1 MKHPS
6 PKNRMQGTL
15 ILGLLFV
22 LGFVPRVFAF
32 EGSTSDPPPNVIV
45 FLSDD
50 QGWGDFGFQGN
61 SNFETPNIDRLAKEG
76 TYCSRFYVCP
86 VCAPTRAEFLTGRY
100 HPRGGAVG
108 VTQGDERL
116 DLDEVTLADRLQK
129 RGYATGAFGKWHNG
143 SQYPYHPNGRGFQE
157 FYGFCSGHW
166 GDYFSPPLERNGEPC
181 RGNGFVADDFTDHA
195 MAFIQ
200 QHRDR
205 PFFCYVAFNTPHTP
219 MQVPGIFFDR
229 VRDQELRMRHAG
241 RKEEIEEVGMTRAAI
256 AMVENLDANVGRV
269 LNQLDQL
276 GLSKKTI
283 VLYFNDNGP
292 NSYRWNGGM
301 RGRKGTTHEGGVRSP
316 LLVRW
321 PGKIPTSRTIDQ
333 LAGAIDLVPTLCEL
347 TGTPIAQETSEDQP
361 LDGISLASQLLDTA
375 QPVVSRTLFTQW
387 GGKVAM
393 RQDQYLSDPD
403 DALFDVVADPGQTM
417 NLAKLQPDRAAS
429 MTKAKATWKT
439 EVLDKSGPKRPFL
452 VGHPVRP
459 KTELPAQDGKCSG
472 PSVRRST
479 NAPNCSYFTRMM
491 GPEDVITWDVQFLQ
505 SGDYEVVVEYTA
517 SQSAVGIPLQ
527 CQASGMQTERTIE
540 KVFDS
545 DSIGKEH
552 DLVPRQSESL
562 MKEFAEMSLG
572 QITVQAETTQVRI
585 HLREELPPSGDEDSV
600 GVEIRAVHWIKR

>member
-1 MKHPS
+1 MKYRS
-6 PKNRMQGTL
+6 PRIRVPATP

-22 LGFVPRVFAF
+22 LGIVLQVSAF
-32 EGSTSDPPPNVIV
+32 EGSTSDAPPNVIV

-61 SNFETPNIDRLAKEG
+61 ANFVTPNIDRLAKEG
-76 TYCSRFYVCP
+76 TYCSHFYVCP

-100 HPRGGAVG
+100 HPRGGAMG

-129 RGYATGAFGKWHNG
+129 RGYATGVFGKWHNG

-181 RGNGFVADDFTDHA
+181 QGNGFVADDFTDHA
-195 MAFIQ
+195 MAFIE

-229 VRDQELRMRHAG
+229 VRDRELRMRHAG
-241 RKEEIEEVGMTRAAI
+241 RKDEIEEDGMTRAAI

-276 GLSKKTI
+276 DLSKKTI

-301 RGRKGTTHEGGVRSP
+301 KGRKGTTHEGGVRSP

-321 PGKIPTSRTIDQ
+321 PGKIPASRTVDQ

-347 TGTPIAQETSEDQP
+347 TDTPIAEGTSEDLR
-361 LDGISLASQLLDTA
+361 LDGISLASQLLDPAKPT
-375 QPVVSRTLFTQW
+375 VSRTLFSQW
-387 GGKVAM
+387 GGKIAM
-393 RQDQYLSDPD
+393 RQDQYLSDPEN
-403 DALFDVVADPGQTM
+403 ALFDVVADPGQTM
-417 NLAKLQPDRAAS
+417 NLANLQSDRAAS
-429 MTKAKATWKT
+429 MASAKATWKK
-439 EVLDKSGPKRPFL
+439 EVLEKSGPKRPFL
-452 VGHPVRP
+452 VGHPARP
-459 KTELPAQDGKCSG
+459 RTELPAQDGKCSG
-472 PSVRRST
+472 PSIRRST
-479 NAPNCSYFTRMM
+479 NAPNCSYFTRMTS
-491 GPEDVITWDVQFLQ
+491 PEDVITWDVQFLQ
-505 SGDYEVVVEYTA
+505 AGDYEVVIQYTA
-517 SQSAVGIPLQ
+517 SRRAVGIPVQ
-527 CQASGMQTERTIE
+527 CEVGRMKTGQSIKM
-540 KVFDS
+540 VFDS
-545 DSIGKEH
+545 KSIGKEH
-552 DLVPRQSESL
+552 DLVTRQSESL

-572 QITVQAETTQVRI
+572 QITVQAETNQVRI
-585 HLREELPPSGDEDSV
+585 HLSQGLPESREDDST